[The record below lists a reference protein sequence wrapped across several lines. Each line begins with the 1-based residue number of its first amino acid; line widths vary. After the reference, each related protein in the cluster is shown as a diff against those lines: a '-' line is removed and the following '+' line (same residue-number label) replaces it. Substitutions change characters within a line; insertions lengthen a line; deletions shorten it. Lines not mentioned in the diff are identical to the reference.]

1 MIPKK
6 HYIEAGKALAVGEQ
20 TSINH
25 THCSAGEDTRSRLF
39 VKNTGTAII
48 AYCHNCADKG
58 FSLVRDKVEQRR
70 VASESSI
77 YCRNKSL
84 VTDCSSDA
92 LRKRGLRRYEDLTDD
107 QKELFKLAIDWLPET
122 MQKEA
127 TINIETGRLCLPMN
141 NTEGKVCGWQERR
154 VLASD
159 PDKAKYRTY
168 KTEEALGWSERRK
181 KADDLGCLVITE
193 DIASAIHIQ
202 KSALVS
208 TIALMSTSAS
218 QELILHI
225 AQNYKKVVIWLDPD
239 GAGQDGAWKLKD
251 RLKLFMPVFSLRTVI
266 EAKHLTTHDI
276 NELLNPNGGE
286 VWKKLEEQ
294 QKDSQT

>member
-6 HYIEAGKALAVGEQ
+6 HYIEAGKALGIGEQ

-48 AYCHNCADKG
+48 AYCHNCSDKG
-58 FSLVRDKVEQRR
+58 FSLLRDKVEQRR
-70 VASESSI
+70 VASESVYS
-77 YCRNKSL
+77 RNKSF
-84 VTDCSSDA
+84 VSDCSSDSI
-92 LRKRGLRRYEDLTDD
+92 RKRGLRRYEDLSDD

-168 KTEEALGWSERRK
+168 KTEEALGWSERK
-181 KADDLGCLVITE
+181 KKTDDLGCLVITE
-193 DIASAIHIQ
+193 DIASAVHIQ
-202 KSALVS
+202 KSASVS

-239 GAGQDGAWKLKD
+239 GAGQDGALKLKD
-251 RLKLFMPVFSLRTVI
+251 RLRLFMPVYIIRVGS
-266 EAKHLTTHDI
+266 EAKHNITHII
-276 NELLNPNGGE
+276 NEGLNPNGGS